1 MNCPKC
7 NKPVPANARFCG
19 SCGQAIEAAPGAS
32 APPPPPLNPT
42 PAMAGASAAAAG
54 ATAAAS
60 KAWAAAAASAPGL
73 LARVKNIVLAPKSEW
88 PVIAPE
94 PTTISQLYVGY
105 VMPLAVL
112 AALLGFVRMSVVG
125 VSTAFGGSFRMPLS
139 TGLTYMVMMFV
150 SALIGIFLVGLIINA
165 LAPTFSAQRDQR
177 QALKVAAYSLTPAML
192 SSVLALSPILPT
204 LLQLLAGLYG
214 IYVLYLGL
222 PVVMQSPQEK
232 SFGYTVSVV
241 ICTILVGVVFAVLS
255 SVAHIGGSRMGV
267 FGGTPAGRA
276 AEQAAARDQGAAAVG
291 NTIGN
296 MLGTDAKG
304 KAGLSAALSNLAK
317 AGEAQA
323 AAQNP
328 AASPA
333 SAPSPAA
340 ADTAQNPQS
349 ALGATGGLLTALGG
363 ALGGPNRVDTVDF
376 NTLRG
381 MLPASLPGMT
391 RTSAKG
397 ENQGAIGV
405 KTSSAKADYA
415 GNDGSGVHIEIA
427 DISGVSG
434 LIDLAGGLIQ
444 QTTSESDSGYEKDVV
459 IGGRTVHE
467 KYDARNRKGEL
478 SIILVKR
485 FSVDITGSNVDM
497 RSLEQ
502 SLGQIDLGRLES
514 MKDAG
519 AQPK

>member
-19 SCGQAIEAAPGAS
+19 SCGQPIEAASGAS
-32 APPPPPLNPT
+32 AAPSPPPSPT
-42 PAMAGASAAAAG
+42 PAMVGASAAAAG
-54 ATAAAS
+54 AAAATS
-60 KAWAAAAASAPGL
+60 RAWAAAAASAPGL

-94 PTTISQLYVGY
+94 PTTVSQLYVGY

-112 AALLGFVRMSVVG
+112 AALLGFVRMSVLG
-125 VSTAFGGSFRMPLS
+125 VSTAFGGGFRMPIGS
-139 TGLTYMVMMFV
+139 GLAYTAMVFV
-150 SALIGIFLVGLIINA
+150 SALIGVFIVGFIINA
-165 LAPTFSAQRDQR
+165 LAPTFGGQRDQR

-192 SSVLALSPILPT
+192 SSVLALSPILAT

-241 ICTILVGVVFAVLS
+241 ICTILLGVVLAVLS
-255 SVAHIGGSRMGV
+255 SVAHIGGGRMGLL
-267 FGGTPAGRA
+267 GSTPAERA
-276 AEQAAARDQGAAAVG
+276 AQQAAARDQGAAAVG
-291 NTIGN
+291 DTIGN
-296 MLGTDAKG
+296 ILGTDAKG

-317 AGEAQA
+317 TGEAQA
-323 AAQNP
+323 AAQNA
-328 AASPA
+328 AASP
-333 SAPSPAA
+333 SAGQSPATDA
-340 ADTAQNPQS
+340 AQNPQN
-349 ALGATGGLLTALGG
+349 ALSATGGLLNALGG
-363 ALGGPNRVDTVDF
+363 ALGGPNRVATVDF
-376 NTLRG
+376 KTLTG
-381 MLPASLPGMT
+381 LLPASLPGMT
-391 RTSAKG
+391 RTSAQG

-405 KTSSAKADYA
+405 KTSSAKADYV
-415 GNDGSGVHIEIA
+415 GKDGTGVHIEIA

-434 LIDLAGGLIQ
+434 LMDLAGGLIQ

-467 KYDARNRKGEL
+467 KYDVRDKKGEL
-478 SIILVKR
+478 SVILVKR
-485 FSVDITGSNVDM
+485 FSVDVTGSGVDM
-497 RSLEQ
+497 HSLEQ
-502 SLGQIDLGRLES
+502 SLSQIDLSQLES
-514 MKDAG
+514 MKDVG